1 MNIDTVENVPDALSE
16 LFDRLDTSRQGS
28 ITLTDFT
35 STWTAGHENKEYGGQ
50 WEARQAR
57 AGARRIR
64 RLFGCDGPDGCATD
78 LKKEDFV
85 SHFQGEYDK
94 RMARGL
100 PERRAVAEILCN
112 IPQRALFAEMYG
124 SEELSLSIAVCEI
137 PMNTATTIMPKPPI
151 GRGLFVAPRDTAGE
165 GGRGLSPA
173 RGPSGPAGCAR
184 AAPSTAGHCVCV

>member
-1 MNIDTVENVPDALSE
+1 MTLSLIVAASCFNGPAVMTRSPTRFSVSFAPTMNIDTVENVPDALSE

-124 SEELSLSIAVCEI
+124 SE
-137 PMNTATTIMPKPPI
+137 
-151 GRGLFVAPRDTAGE
+151 
-165 GGRGLSPA
+165 
-173 RGPSGPAGCAR
+173 
-184 AAPSTAGHCVCV
+184 